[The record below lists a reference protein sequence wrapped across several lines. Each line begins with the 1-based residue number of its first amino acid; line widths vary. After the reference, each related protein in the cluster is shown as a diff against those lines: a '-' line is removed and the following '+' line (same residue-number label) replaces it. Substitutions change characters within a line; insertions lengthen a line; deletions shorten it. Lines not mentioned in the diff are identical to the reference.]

1 MPRTFYGPNL
11 LANMVAKLGNIV
23 GEHVKFDMLANN
35 VFQFGPTFKKIVRKS
50 QGSTYNRYYFIIAF
64 KMLKIKFEFWYTR

>member
-1 MPRTFYGPNL
+1 MPRTFFDLNL

-35 VFQFGPTFKKIVRKS
+35 VGPFGHTLILYIAMNRFHRSFQ
-50 QGSTYNRYYFIIAF
+50 
-64 KMLKIKFEFWYTR
+64 L